1 MQAVKV
7 KSAAGRFSIR
17 REVYKRNG
25 QAGVSHRNNKIM
37 LECVCVLCIKSLLRF
52 NNFCLNVLTQKK
64 KKPKEE
70 NRKKKLKINNKEEG
84 LRLMQF
90 DANK

>member
-1 MQAVKV
+1 MCKWSQEAGLSLWRCRMQAVKV

-52 NNFCLNVLTQKK
+52 NNFCLNVLTKK
-64 KKPKEE
+64 KKKNPK
-70 NRKKKLKINNKEEG
+70 KEIE
-84 LRLMQF
+84 RR
-90 DANK
+90 N